1 MNPIKEI
8 MQGYAEGRTRKVEKE
23 RKSKENALRKEYNE
37 RIQAKEFDGRMY
49 ISVDGIPLVEADDI
63 RNDLVETIQKIRQTI
78 IAYKTR

>member
-1 MNPIKEI
+1 MNPIKEF
-8 MQGYAEGRTRKVEKE
+8 MQGYAEGRTRKAERE

-49 ISVDGIPLVEADDI
+49 ISVDGIPLIEADDI
-63 RNDLVETIQKIRQTI
+63 RNDLVDTIQKVRQTI